1 MKSPSGPAAGP
12 VLAKALPAADCRPPH
27 LAILLQKNNPMKK
40 SLLIAA
46 LAFATASFAQAQTT
60 APVKATGSDAKQT
73 ALHEALMTKGQPA
86 PKGGQKPGKTPAMK
100 ADHKAAKMAKPAAD
114 LVDLNTATQD
124 QLSAL
129 PAIGDVYAQKIIDGR
144 PYKAKTDL
152 TKKKII
158 PAATYKKIAALVIA
172 KQK

>member
-1 MKSPSGPAAGP
+1 MNRNLATRILSA
-12 VLAKALPAADCRPPH
+12 VLALGM
-27 LAILLQKNNPMKK
+27 LT
-40 SLLIAA
+40 SLGL
-46 LAFATASFAQAQTT
+46 AQAAA
-60 APVKATGSDAKQT
+60 APAKAK
-73 ALHEALMTKGQPA
+73 PA
-86 PKGGQKPGKTPAMK
+86 
-100 ADHKAAKMAKPAAD
+100 KAAKMAKPAAD
-114 LVDLNTATQD
+114 LVDLNTATKD

-152 TKKKII
+152 TKKKVI